1 MAVFLPNMGSKQFLQ
16 LMEKEFQENG
26 AATDNSSFNAAG
38 ADLNTDENM
47 AGTNHLNETVEND
60 SQLQKLQDEVAEQ
73 KDKYLRLV
81 AEFDNFKRRT
91 AKERIELT
99 QTAGKEIVVSM
110 LDVLDDV
117 DRAEKV
123 ISTSNDPAVIKEGV
137 QLVFNKLRSIL
148 QSKGLKALESVG
160 KEFDTDQHEAI
171 TEVPVPGQEGKVIDE
186 VTKGYLLNDKLIRFA
201 KVVVG
206 K

>member
-1 MAVFLPNMGSKQFLQ
+1 MGSKQFLQ

-47 AGTNHLNETVEND
+47 AGTNHLNENVADD
-60 SQLQKLQDEVAEQ
+60 SQVQKLQDEVAEQ
-73 KDKYLRLV
+73 KDKYLRLI

-110 LDVLDDV
+110 LDVLDDA

-123 ISTSNDPAVIKEGV
+123 ITTSNDPAVIKEGV

-148 QSKGLKALESVG
+148 QSKGLKAMESVG